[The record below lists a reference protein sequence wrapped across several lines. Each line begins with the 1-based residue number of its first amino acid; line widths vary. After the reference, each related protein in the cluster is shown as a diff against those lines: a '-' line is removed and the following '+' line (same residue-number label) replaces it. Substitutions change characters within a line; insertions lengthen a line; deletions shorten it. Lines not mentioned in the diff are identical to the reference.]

1 MVRHYQIFSYGCF
14 TGLSVYVAEG
24 LVNSVIADL
33 RKDFGDV
40 ELRPASGSREVI
52 EEVAS

>member
-40 ELRPASGSREVI
+40 ELRPASGSCEVI